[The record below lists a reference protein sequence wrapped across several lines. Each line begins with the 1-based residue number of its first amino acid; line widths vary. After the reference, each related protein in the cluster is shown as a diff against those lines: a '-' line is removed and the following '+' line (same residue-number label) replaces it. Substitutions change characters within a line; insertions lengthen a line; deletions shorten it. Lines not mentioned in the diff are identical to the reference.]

1 MVTTKHRF
9 TKTLTLCFTI
19 LLFGCVTFLN
29 AQTNFA
35 NLGNPDSG
43 GTGFRTM
50 ANNSNLVVSNV
61 MVNDGTEMYTSTEHS
76 SFTIKAFGVDDFTF
90 EEMTIRA
97 YMSEIV
103 DASSTVVFKDK
114 NGDTLQTMT
123 LIANKTLT
131 TSNTALTSFFD
142 NGTSTPINNV
152 AEIVFDLKSPVQHYT
167 TNYQYADI
175 TISGSLIA
183 QTNDFANLGNLNS
196 GGTGFK
202 TMANNSNLV
211 VSNVMENYGTE
222 MSTSTEHSSFTIK
235 AFGVDDFTF
244 EEMTIR
250 AYMTEIVEASSTVVF
265 KDKNGATLQTMTLI
279 ANKTLTMDR
288 TALTSFFD
296 NGASIPINNVAE
308 IVFDLKSPVQH
319 YTTNY
324 HYVDITISGIGGATP
339 IELSSFVANTDAGVV
354 KLSWETASETN
365 NASFVVYRNNV
376 LLTKVEGAGTTSAT
390 NNYTYT
396 DATVIPGVEYTYV
409 LADVDYENNE
419 TKYES
424 KAVVVTVDNDVEDAS
439 FEIGTA
445 YPNPF
450 NPSTV
455 VPVELSRDAIVNAK
469 IYTLNGREIATL
481 VNGTMNA
488 GSHELRIN
496 ASNMT
501 TGLYLVKV
509 MVEDVVNVQKIA
521 FVK

>member
-1 MVTTKHRF
+1 MVTKKYNF
-9 TKTLTLCFTI
+9 TKTFTLYLAI
-19 LLFGCVTFLN
+19 LLLGCVTSLN

-43 GTGFRTM
+43 GPGFKTM

-61 MVNDGTEMYTSTEHS
+61 MVNDGTEMFTDIQGS
-76 SFTIKAFGVDDFTF
+76 SFTIKAYGVDDFTF
-90 EEMTIRA
+90 EAMTLRA
-97 YMSEIV
+97 YLNTNVE
-103 DASSTVVFKDK
+103 ASSTVVFKDK
-114 NGDTLQTMT
+114 YGFTLQTMT
-123 LIANKTLT
+123 LIADKTLT

-152 AEIVFDLKSPVQHYT
+152 AEIIFDLKTPVQHYT
-167 TNYQYADI
+167 RNY
-175 TISGSLIA
+175 
-183 QTNDFANLGNLNS
+183 N
-196 GGTGFK
+196 
-202 TMANNSNLV
+202 
-211 VSNVMENYGTE
+211 
-222 MSTSTEHSSFTIK
+222 
-235 AFGVDDFTF
+235 
-244 EEMTIR
+244 
-250 AYMTEIVEASSTVVF
+250 
-265 KDKNGATLQTMTLI
+265 
-279 ANKTLTMDR
+279 
-288 TALTSFFD
+288 
-296 NGASIPINNVAE
+296 
-308 IVFDLKSPVQH
+308 
-319 YTTNY
+319 
-324 HYVDITISGIGGATP
+324 YVDITISGIGGATP

-354 KLSWETASETN
+354 ELSWETASETN
-365 NASFVVYRNNV
+365 NASFIVYRNNAV
-376 LLTKVEGAGTTSAT
+376 LAVVEGAGTTSKT

-396 DATVIPGVEYTYV
+396 DATVVPGVEYTYV

-424 KAVVVTVDNDVEDAS
+424 KAVVVTVDNDVEDAD

-469 IYTLNGREIATL
+469 IYTLSGREIATL